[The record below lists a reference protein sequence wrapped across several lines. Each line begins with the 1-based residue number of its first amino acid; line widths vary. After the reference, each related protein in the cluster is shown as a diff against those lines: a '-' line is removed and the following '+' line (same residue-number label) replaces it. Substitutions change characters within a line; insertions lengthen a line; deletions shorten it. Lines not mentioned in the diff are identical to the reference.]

1 MDLCLSFTLTRPKMI
16 PVSSRRP
23 ESKTILR
30 HVYLAQGAG
39 STIEGV
45 GLSTAVL
52 YFSVH
57 VGLSPATIGVV
68 LTVATLLA
76 LVLVVPIGILA
87 DAIGLKV
94 AAVALSTLVVAAF
107 AAYALAHG
115 LVLYAVGACLFMTSQ
130 AVLGAIRQAIVADNV
145 DPAAR
150 VRARAVMQTL
160 INAGLGLGTVA
171 GTLAAVSSSDTPFV
185 AAFAVAAT
193 LALGCTAVLA
203 RLPIRPRSA
212 GAARQR
218 PGLIALRDRRFVGI
232 CSLAALVLLT
242 MPIVTVLLPLWITDR
257 VHAPTWLAPITLG
270 LNTVL
275 VIGAQTRWTA
285 RVLSDRRAAGSLA
298 LGATMLLAGGAL
310 LGAAELLAGS
320 VVAALLA
327 GTTLVTIG
335 EITAGAGMWHL
346 AFTRM
351 PAVAPGQYQAV
362 YGMSASVA
370 RVLGPMA
377 ALPLV
382 LATGA
387 TGWLLLGVITAS
399 AASGLCVIASRAS
412 ATDVPGR
419 LASAAAFD

>member
-1 MDLCLSFTLTRPKMI
+1 
-16 PVSSRRP
+16 V
-23 ESKTILR
+23 TILQR
-30 HVYLAQGAG
+30 VYLAQGVG
-39 STIEGV
+39 STIEGI

-57 VGLSPATIGVV
+57 VGIAPEVIGAV

-107 AAYALAHG
+107 AAYALARG
-115 LVLYAVGACLFMTSQ
+115 LWLYAAGACLFMVAQ
-130 AVLGAIRQAIVADNV
+130 AGLGAIRQAIVADNV
-145 DPAAR
+145 DASAR

-160 INAGLGLGTVA
+160 INGGLGLGTVV
-171 GTLAAVSSSDTPFV
+171 GTLAAISAGDAPFIV
-185 AAFAVAAT
+185 AFAAAAALAVA
-193 LALGCTAVLA
+193 CTAILA
-203 RLPIRPRSA
+203 RLPIRTGTAP
-212 GAARQR
+212 RQR
-218 PGLIALRDRRFVGI
+218 PGLVALRDRRFVGI
-232 CSLAALVLLT
+232 CALASIVLLT
-242 MPIVTVLLPLWITDR
+242 MPIISVLLPLWITDR
-257 VHAPTWLAPITLG
+257 LHAATWMAPVTLG
-270 LNTVL
+270 LNTLL

-285 RVLSDRRAAGSLA
+285 RVFSDRRAAGSLA
-298 LGATMLLAGGAL
+298 IGAAALVAGCAL
-310 LGAAELLAGS
+310 LGATSLLTGS
-320 VVAALLA
+320 VSAALLA
-327 GTTLVTIG
+327 GTVLITAG

-387 TGWLLLGVITAS
+387 TGWLVLGLLTAAAATSLGVIALHQPTAY
-399 AASGLCVIASRAS
+399 AA
-412 ATDVPGR
+412 VPVTN
-419 LASAAAFD
+419 